1 MIAVWPNGDPRDVA
15 RAIVAQPRFRG
26 TTAPAASGPTLFERL
41 LLWIG
46 QRLSELFHGIDRLL
60 GAANPLGGVLAIGLT
75 LAIAAGLLVLIVRFV
90 RLRGRAHRA
99 AGDAGTSIERALTSA
114 ELLALAHRLARA
126 ERWHDA
132 ASALLRAALLAL
144 DEGGRLRFDPSR
156 TAGEARRLL
165 RDPGFDVFEREA
177 TAALFAAG
185 AATADRFARLSEA
198 YAQMFGAPA

>member
-1 MIAVWPNGDPRDVA
+1 VIAVWPNGDPRDVA

-26 TTAPAASGPTLFERL
+26 TTAPAASGPTLLERL

-46 QRLSELFHGIDRLL
+46 DRLHGLFHGIDRLL

-75 LAIAAGLLVLIVRFV
+75 LAIAIGVVLLIVRFV

-99 AGDAGTSIERALTSA
+99 PREAGTSIERVLTSA
-114 ELLALAHRLARA
+114 ELLALAQRLARA
-126 ERWHDA
+126 ERWHEA
-132 ASALLRAALLAL
+132 ASALVRAALLAL
-144 DEGGRLRFDPSR
+144 DESGRLRFDPSR

-165 RDPGFDVFEREA
+165 RDPGFDIFEREA

-185 AATADRFARLSEA
+185 AATPERFARLSEA
-198 YAQMFGAPA
+198 YAQTFGVAA